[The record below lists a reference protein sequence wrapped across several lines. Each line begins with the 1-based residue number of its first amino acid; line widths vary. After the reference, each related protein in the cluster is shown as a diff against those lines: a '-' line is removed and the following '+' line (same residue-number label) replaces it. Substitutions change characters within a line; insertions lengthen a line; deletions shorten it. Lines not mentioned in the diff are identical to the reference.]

1 MMMIGAEAS
10 AAAALSEMSNAA
22 RESGSI
28 QLSIASWHMGPI
40 RIMRAILLTAAMIII
55 TTDAMAQSQARR
67 SHADASAEPA
77 DVGPLST
84 GRPEASSDTLTTVV
98 VTGTSIH
105 SDTSVYQSAPVKVI
119 TSEAIKSSGAT
130 NIEQYFQTQPDFILS
145 GQSSHTNAG
154 SSTGLNGTG
163 IGGTNLNL
171 RGIGPQYT
179 LILLNGRRFQSEDP
193 ANLDLIPLDAIDRV
207 EVLKSGASSVY
218 GSDAVAGVVNIIT
231 KRTADGLSL
240 EGQYGRTTHGDNPN
254 SHISASWGRSTDK
267 LNVFVTAEYYTR
279 GGLTAG
285 QRSVSANPDLS
296 RFNPNFDYQVYPY
309 STPAQIILP
318 DGTGPLALDQ
328 TRFSCGGFSRDPADF
343 VPFDPHLYAT
353 SCSPRLNEAKRSLV
367 NSQHKGTAF
376 AAIDYTLSNG
386 ATLYGDFDFA
396 RSSSHSTATL
406 YGTDGF
412 GDPASDVPLS
422 PIPASNYWNPFGVDV
437 VDVTYGLPEI
447 GPQTLNINT
456 TAWRAN
462 LGIKGAL
469 GKIQYDVGGA
479 YYYSYANLF
488 QGGVYSNAGIYAAEN
503 RPGPDALNLFCNA
516 CNTPAQLAGV
526 AATSSVQNWE
536 NMALFNAHA
545 YAPVYTLPTGDI
557 NAALGAEYQ
566 RDTYIVQPDAFM
578 LAHGLNVDYSSP
590 ADAGRRY
597 MAVYV
602 EGQVPVFGKDF
613 TLPGFASL
621 GIDAAARYE
630 NIQAVGSRTDP
641 TVSVRWEP
649 IADVVALRGSYGTS
663 FRAPPLTSINAP
675 QFTSVF
681 AGTDPATGQPQSYV
695 QVGGGNKD
703 LKPETASYT
712 SYGIVLTPP
721 VPGHLTVQLDRWFI
735 RQKHVVIIT
744 DPQLVIDGIQP
755 GGTFTAPNGE
765 PGVYSLYMNAEGQQ
779 VNGTDLNLDYRF
791 RTDAVGSFAF
801 NLAGTYLNSFK
812 VDAATGVGFVQY
824 AGGTAQAGSLTD
836 PAGLPK
842 TRFLFSGNWA
852 YGAFSTT
859 YLLHYTGSYSDPTI
873 PGGIPVGSY
882 LTHDLQFTMDLRKLV
897 ASSSWLAPLSFTLG
911 VNDLTDAKTPI
922 FYGGVP
928 GSFHNFGYDTSIVD
942 PAGRSYYATVRLSLP
957 R

>member
-1 MMMIGAEAS
+1 MTIRATS
-10 AAAALSEMSNAA
+10 AALLAAATIISISNATAQQSPA
-22 RESGSI
+22 R
-28 QLSIASWHMGPI
+28 
-40 RIMRAILLTAAMIII
+40 
-55 TTDAMAQSQARR
+55 QART
-67 SHADASAEPA
+67 DASAESA
-77 DVGPLST
+77 DVGPPGT
-84 GRPEASSDTLTTVV
+84 TRPDTSSDTLSTVV

-105 SDTSVYQSAPVKVI
+105 TDTSVYQSAPVKVI
-119 TSEAIKSSGAT
+119 TSDAIKSSGAA

-145 GQSSHTNAG
+145 GQSSHTNTD
-154 SSTGLNGTG
+154 SSTGYNGTG

-240 EGQYGRTTHGDNPN
+240 EGQYGRATQGGNPI
-254 SHISASWGRSTDK
+254 SHVSASWGQSTDQ
-267 LNVFVTAEYYTR
+267 LNVFVTAEYYRR
-279 GGLTAG
+279 GGLVAG

-296 RFNPNFDYQVYPY
+296 RFNPNFPYQVYPY

-353 SCSPRLNEAKRSLV
+353 SCGARLNELKRSLI
-367 NSQHKGTAF
+367 NSQRKGTAF
-376 AAIDYTLSNG
+376 AAVDYTLPNG

-396 RSSSHSTATL
+396 RSSSHSISSL

-412 GDPASDVPLS
+412 GDPASAVPLS

-437 VDVTYGLPEI
+437 VDVTYGLPEL
-447 GPQTLNINT
+447 GPQTLNIT
-456 TAWRAN
+456 STAWRAN

-469 GKIQYDVGGA
+469 GKIQYDVGGV
-479 YYYSYANLF
+479 YYHSYANVF
-488 QGGVYSNAGIYAAEN
+488 QGGVYSNQGIYDAEN

-536 NMALFNAHA
+536 DMALFNAHA

-590 ADAGRRY
+590 ADSGRRY

-641 TVSVRWEP
+641 TVSMRWEP

-663 FRAPPLTSINAP
+663 FRAPPLTAINAP
-675 QFTSVF
+675 QTNSVF
-681 AGTDPATGQPQSYV
+681 AGSIPCLDNRSPTWRSAEATR
-695 QVGGGNKD
+695 
-703 LKPETASYT
+703 
-712 SYGIVLTPP
+712 I
-721 VPGHLTVQLDRWFI
+721 
-735 RQKHVVIIT
+735 
-744 DPQLVIDGIQP
+744 
-755 GGTFTAPNGE
+755 
-765 PGVYSLYMNAEGQQ
+765 
-779 VNGTDLNLDYRF
+779 
-791 RTDAVGSFAF
+791 
-801 NLAGTYLNSFK
+801 
-812 VDAATGVGFVQY
+812 
-824 AGGTAQAGSLTD
+824 
-836 PAGLPK
+836 
-842 TRFLFSGNWA
+842 
-852 YGAFSTT
+852 
-859 YLLHYTGSYSDPTI
+859 
-873 PGGIPVGSY
+873 
-882 LTHDLQFTMDLRKLV
+882 
-897 ASSSWLAPLSFTLG
+897 
-911 VNDLTDAKTPI
+911 
-922 FYGGVP
+922 
-928 GSFHNFGYDTSIVD
+928 
-942 PAGRSYYATVRLSLP
+942 
-957 R
+957 

>member
-1 MMMIGAEAS
+1 MMTIRAS
-10 AAAALSEMSNAA
+10 VTSTV
-22 RESGSI
+22 
-28 QLSIASWHMGPI
+28 
-40 RIMRAILLTAAMIII
+40 LLTVAMII
-55 TTDAMAQSQARR
+55 S
-67 SHADASAEPA
+67 SADAKAQQSKADSADAGPPGTTRA
-77 DVGPLST
+77 DT
-84 GRPEASSDTLTTVV
+84 SSDTLSTVV

-105 SDTSVYQSAPVKVI
+105 TDTSVYQSAPVKVI
-119 TSEAIKSSGAT
+119 TSDAIKSSGAA

-145 GQSSHTNAG
+145 GQSSHTNTD

-240 EGQYGRTTHGDNPN
+240 EGQYGRTTQGGNPI
-254 SHISASWGRSTDK
+254 SHVSASWGQSTDK
-267 LNVFVTAEYYTR
+267 LNVFVTAEFYRR

-285 QRSVSANPDLS
+285 QRSVSSNPDLS

-328 TRFSCGGFSRDPADF
+328 TRFSCGGFSRNPADF
-343 VPFDPHLYAT
+343 VAFDPHLYAT
-353 SCSPRLNEAKRSLV
+353 SCGARLNELKKSLI
-367 NSQHKGTAF
+367 NSQRKGTAF
-376 AAIDYTLSNG
+376 VAADYTLPNG

-396 RSSSHSTATL
+396 RSSSHSVATL

-422 PIPASNYWNPFGVDV
+422 PIPASNYWNPFGVDL
-437 VDVTYGLPEI
+437 VDVTYGLPEL
-447 GPQTLNINT
+447 GPQTLNIT
-456 TAWRAN
+456 STAWRAN

-469 GKIQYDVGGA
+469 GRIQYDVGGV
-479 YYYSYANLF
+479 YYHSYANVF
-488 QGGVYSNAGIYAAEN
+488 QGGVYSNQGIYDAES
-503 RPGPDALNLFCNA
+503 RPGPDALNMFCNA

-536 NMALFNAHA
+536 DMALFNAHA
-545 YAPVYTLPTGDI
+545 YAPVYSLPTGDI

-630 NIQAVGSRTDP
+630 NIQSVGSRTDP

-649 IADVVALRGSYGTS
+649 IADVVAFRGSYGTS
-663 FRAPPLTSINAP
+663 FRAPPLTAINAP
-675 QFTSVF
+675 QTLSVF

-695 QVGGGNKD
+695 EIGGGNKN

-712 SYGIVLTPP
+712 SYGLVLTPP
-721 VPGHLTVQLDRWFI
+721 VPGHLTLQLDRWFI
-735 RQKHVVIIT
+735 RQKHIVIIT

-791 RTDAVGSFAF
+791 HTDSAGSFDF
-801 NLAGTYLNSFK
+801 TLAGTYLNSFK
-812 VDAATGVGFVQY
+812 VDAATGAGFIQY
-824 AGGTAQAGSLTD
+824 AGNTAQAGSLTD

-842 TRFLFSGNWA
+842 TRFLFSGNWG

-859 YLLHYTGSYSDPTI
+859 YLLHYTGSYTDPTI
-873 PGGIPVGSY
+873 PGGVSVDKYI
-882 LTHDLQFTMDLRKLV
+882 THDIQFNVDCHKLV
-897 ASSSWLAPLSFTLG
+897 SSGSWLAPLAFTLG
-911 VNDLTDAKTPI
+911 INDFTDAKTPI

-928 GSFHNFGYDTSIVD
+928 GSFHNMGYDTSIVD
-942 PAGRSYYATVRLSLP
+942 PAGRSYYATVHLSFP
-957 R
+957 RQR